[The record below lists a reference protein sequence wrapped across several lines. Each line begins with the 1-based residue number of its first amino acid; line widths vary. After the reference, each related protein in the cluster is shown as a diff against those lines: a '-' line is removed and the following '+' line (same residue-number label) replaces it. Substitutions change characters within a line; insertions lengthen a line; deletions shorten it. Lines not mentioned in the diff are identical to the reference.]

1 MTNTEEVI
9 ANTVLNMNRDLLK
22 SVLTNMQKY
31 IKESEV
37 DIHDPS
43 NISDFAIVTAAF
55 VMAIQELDKNFHPS
69 MSKTIIEMLQS
80 QQKKS
85 MN

>member
-22 SVLTNMQKY
+22 SVLDNMQKF
-31 IKESEV
+31 IKES
-37 DIHDPS
+37 DTDTFDKT
-43 NISDFAIVTAAF
+43 NLTDFAIVTAAF
-55 VMAIQELDKNFHPS
+55 VMALKELDTHFHPN
-69 MSKTIIEMLQS
+69 MSKTIIEMLLNE
-80 QQKKS
+80 QKRK